1 MDAYSALCLPVF
13 WCYSTRPSASNADEI
28 SIVLDYS
35 LISNKNITQ
44 MVNNTQDIKLHF
56 ENNEPVV

>member
-13 WCYSTRPSASNADEI
+13 WCYGTRPSASSADEI

-35 LISNKNITQ
+35 LISNKNITR